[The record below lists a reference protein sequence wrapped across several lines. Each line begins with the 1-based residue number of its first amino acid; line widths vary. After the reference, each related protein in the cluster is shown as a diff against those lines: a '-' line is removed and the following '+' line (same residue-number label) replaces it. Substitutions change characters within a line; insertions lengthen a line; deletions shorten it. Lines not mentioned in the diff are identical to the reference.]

1 MAAYNVDIDNIDLTW
16 DNILKVYPESV
27 IPSKLKKRTGKAQKA
42 LFEEID
48 NNLYEKEARMI
59 TFHTHVNRIYPWI
72 KTLSTLFII
81 SIWASNLNTESSG
94 LMIRRNGKTFQVR
107 FPLLLK

>member
-48 NNLYEKEARMI
+48 FLVHE
-59 TFHTHVNRIYPWI
+59 
-72 KTLSTLFII
+72 LF
-81 SIWASNLNTESSG
+81 
-94 LMIRRNGKTFQVR
+94 Q
-107 FPLLLK
+107 

>member
-1 MAAYNVDIDNIDLTW
+1 MAAYDVDIDNIDLTW

-59 TFHTHVNRIYPWI
+59 TFHTHVNRIYP
-72 KTLSTLFII
+72 
-81 SIWASNLNTESSG
+81 
-94 LMIRRNGKTFQVR
+94 
-107 FPLLLK
+107 